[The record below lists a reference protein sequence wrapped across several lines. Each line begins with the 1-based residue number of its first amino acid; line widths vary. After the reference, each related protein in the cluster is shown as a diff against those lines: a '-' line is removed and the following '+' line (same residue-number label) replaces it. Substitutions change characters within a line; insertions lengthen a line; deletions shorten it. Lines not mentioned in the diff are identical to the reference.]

1 MNKEQLVRNN
11 PHPSP
16 NTSQQDTLI
25 ELEIDDTP
33 LLALDAIRTVP
44 TSLVTPTH
52 LVVTE
57 LTPLN
62 GLQLMIANSASRLCR
77 PSRRSTVQVR
87 IAKRC
92 TSLLGVLVGELGWR
106 RIISPGKV
114 ATVLAD

>member
-1 MNKEQLVRNN
+1 MNKEQLVRNH

-16 NTSQQDTLI
+16 NTSQQDTPI

-57 LTPLN
+57 LTPLY
-62 GLQLMIANSASRLCR
+62 GLQLMIANSTSRLCR
-77 PSRRSTVQVR
+77 PSRRSTVRVR
-87 IAKRC
+87 VAKRC
-92 TSLLGVLVGELGWR
+92 TSLL
-106 RIISPGKV
+106 
-114 ATVLAD
+114 